1 MNDSITFRRGDV
13 VMVNLDPVVGREI
26 GSSRPAVV
34 VQNDVGN
41 RFSPT
46 LIVAAITGFSKAKA
60 KFPFCVAVRAG
71 EGGLSKD
78 SIVNAALIRTIDK
91 RRIAGTPLGRLQA
104 LTFDS
109 VDEALRVSL
118 AL

>member
-1 MNDSITFRRGDV
+1 MNDSTAFRRGDV

-26 GSSRPAVV
+26 GFSSPAVV
-34 VQNDVGN
+34 IQNDVGN

-60 KFPFCVAVRAG
+60 KFPFCVVLRAG

-78 SIVNAALIRTIDK
+78 SVVNAAQIRTIDK
-91 RRIAGTPLGRLQA
+91 RRIAPPRLGCLDRPTMA
-104 LTFDS
+104 A

-118 AL
+118 AV